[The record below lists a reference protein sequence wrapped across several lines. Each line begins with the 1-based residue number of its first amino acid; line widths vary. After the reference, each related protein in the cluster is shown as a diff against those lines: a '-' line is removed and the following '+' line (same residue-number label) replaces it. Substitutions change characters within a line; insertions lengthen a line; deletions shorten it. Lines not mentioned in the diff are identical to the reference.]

1 MPMTLADDLYLVLD
15 KEAIEQ
21 RDIIGHT
28 IVHFPLVDEVM
39 KTGRPAFSDEVS
51 ENMTL
56 SAWGLP
62 IISGGRVTRTVI
74 VLTDVTAIRERTAD
88 PCQGLRHQ
96 RDPSPCQKQS
106 EYSLRGCFACRRGAQ
121 KMKIQKKH

>member
-1 MPMTLADDLYLVLD
+1 MYANDMADDLYLVLD

-62 IISGGRVTRTVI
+62 IIPAAG
-74 VLTDVTAIRERTAD
+74 
-88 PCQGLRHQ
+88 
-96 RDPSPCQKQS
+96 
-106 EYSLRGCFACRRGAQ
+106 
-121 KMKIQKKH
+121 